1 MFEFILATGNTPFA
15 VALTVMFG
23 IAILEGVTT
32 LLGFAFSNVID
43 ALIPEFDMDIDAG
56 FDADIDATAGSTLE
70 HGHSADLGA
79 NSALSRL
86 LGWLR
91 VGRVPVLI
99 LLVVFLTGFGLT
111 GLALQSFVHGITGS
125 LLPGSIMSI
134 PAFIIALP
142 IVHLLGGVIG
152 KIMPKDETDAVTEES
167 LVGRV
172 ATITLGTAR
181 SGSPAEAR
189 VRDIHGTTHYVM
201 VEPGSVNAEFHSGS
215 SVLLLQKNGAIFK
228 GIVNPNPALVD

>member
-15 VALTVMFG
+15 VALAVMFG

-32 LLGFAFSNVID
+32 LLGFALSNVID
-43 ALIPEFDMDIDAG
+43 ALIPEFDVDIDVG
-56 FDADIDATAGSTLE
+56 ADIDATAGSTLE
-70 HGHSADLGA
+70 QGHSVELDA

-111 GLALQSFVHGITGS
+111 GLALQSFIHGITGS

-142 IVHLLGGVIG
+142 IVRVFGGVLG

-172 ATITLGTAR
+172 AIITLGIAK

-189 VRDIHGTTHYVM
+189 VRDIHGTTHYLM
-201 VEPGSVNAEFHSGS
+201 VEPDSGDAEFPSGS
-215 SVLLLQKNGAIFK
+215 SVLLVQKNGAVFK
-228 GIVNPNPALVD
+228 AIVNPNPALVD